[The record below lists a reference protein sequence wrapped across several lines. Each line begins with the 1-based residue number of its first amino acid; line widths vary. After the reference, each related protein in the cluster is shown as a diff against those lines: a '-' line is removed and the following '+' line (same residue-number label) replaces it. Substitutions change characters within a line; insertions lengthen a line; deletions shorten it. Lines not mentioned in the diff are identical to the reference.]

1 MTCRINYT
9 ILIARCPAV
18 LQPPLLPPARGGA
31 GVPPAATLT
40 GRRVTAAVGRE
51 RGGEPHCAG
60 GWGLG
65 RTAGLLVW
73 CGVVW
78 GWCEGRCSHV
88 AEGSLSS
95 ASRACL
101 QAAVPSLGGCHAVK
115 MPTSHHHH
123 AAVQEAHAVPDDDQ
137 LSVELSE
144 TAGQSRVPR
153 FGRGPHWPSYGSVPT
168 VHEMQGELRRGSSCA
183 GCGEVPCMYV
193 AVLAAA
199 RFHACPWLCWL
210 RRGSMHGRKREGSNK
225 LAAVVRQLV
234 LAAMGPSGCR
244 TYWAHRNARMVHL
257 LACHAQPGWRLWLPA
272 LAEIPRSRSHSVDR
286 MQAYLAQQQEAAPL
300 TPSVDA
306 VAGAAA
312 AAVAEHRGQEVGP
325 GQGAGEAGLPRL
337 LVRGRHT
344 FPAAAE
350 RSYQHQTSA
359 PAAFGSAPAA
369 FGSAPADVGSLALAA
384 GRAGSSASSGGRSLA
399 SHASTTAAGARR
411 RFTLPAW
418 LQHTFHALQHGE
430 EHAHPDD
437 HIR

>member
-1 MTCRINYT
+1 M
-9 ILIARCPAV
+9 
-18 LQPPLLPPARGGA
+18 
-31 GVPPAATLT
+31 
-40 GRRVTAAVGRE
+40 
-51 RGGEPHCAG
+51 
-60 GWGLG
+60 
-65 RTAGLLVW
+65 
-73 CGVVW
+73 
-78 GWCEGRCSHV
+78 S
-88 AEGSLSS
+88 
-95 ASRACL
+95 
-101 QAAVPSLGGCHAVK
+101 
-115 MPTSHHHH
+115 
-123 AAVQEAHAVPDDDQ
+123 
-137 LSVELSE
+137 
-144 TAGQSRVPR
+144 
-153 FGRGPHWPSYGSVPT
+153 
-168 VHEMQGELRRGSSCA
+168 
-183 GCGEVPCMYV
+183 V

-199 RFHACPWLCWL
+199 RFQAWQKSGGEQQTGSCGAAAAPGRDGAQRLSDILGAQERTHGAPPCIPRPAWLAP
-210 RRGSMHGRKREGSNK
+210 
-225 LAAVVRQLV
+225 LA
-234 LAAMGPSGCR
+234 
-244 TYWAHRNARMVHL
+244 T
-257 LACHAQPGWRLWLPA
+257 A

-337 LVRGRHT
+337 LVQGRHT